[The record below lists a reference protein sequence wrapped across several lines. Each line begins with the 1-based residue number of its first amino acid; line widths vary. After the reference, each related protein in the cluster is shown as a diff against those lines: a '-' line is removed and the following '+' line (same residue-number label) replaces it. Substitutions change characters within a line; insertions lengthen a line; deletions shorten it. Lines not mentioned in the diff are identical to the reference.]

1 MQTFEQQPAAIHPG
15 LGFRHAGTPPTAVSR
30 QSFLFVFYLNPSRS
44 SNLDIIILY
53 TTHNNAYKAIIRK
66 LSVVS
71 YYIVVDVNC
80 DPPFLILCSDLNRRS
95 TLFLHANSH
104 HLCRAIIYPPPSPSK
119 CFLCWTKVSNDE
131 WRSVVV
137 FYIHRPHLSRR
148 SLAAPCSSKC

>member
-1 MQTFEQQPAAIHPG
+1 MQTFEQQPAAVHPG

-44 SNLDIIILY
+44 SNLEILLY

-80 DPPFLILCSDLNRRS
+80 DPPFLILCHLKRHS
-95 TLFLHANSH
+95 TLFPHANSH
-104 HLCRAIIYPPPSPSK
+104 HLCRAIIYPPPPPSK
-119 CFLCWTKVSNDE
+119 CFLC
-131 WRSVVV
+131 
-137 FYIHRPHLSRR
+137 
-148 SLAAPCSSKC
+148 